1 MLLLNTKSC
10 LDCDDLNTHNQEI
23 TDIIESIS
31 QIEDYDCAL
40 LCKYQD
46 SAHKHLPQ
54 KIESCKISEL
64 LDFLGTR
71 DIKNGIDLF
80 FDGNYLI
87 FILYGQNYE
96 YKNQKTI
103 YHTIEAIK
111 VLPYNE
117 KKDFINLNISNNIK
131 MEEN

>member
-1 MLLLNTKSC
+1 MHYFANIK
-10 LDCDDLNTHNQEI
+10 I
-23 TDIIESIS
+23 
-31 QIEDYDCAL
+31 AL
-40 LCKYQD
+40 INIY
-46 SAHKHLPQ
+46 HK